1 MVSVGEIDVK
11 VLKAIAEAGGTVS
24 EENHDLA
31 FRAEDLEA
39 SFERL
44 LSAEY
49 LERHE
54 TCLKLTDIAEEYL
67 EALGVL

>member
-11 VLKAIAEAGGTVS
+11 ILKAIAEAGGTVL
-24 EENHDLA
+24 EQNPDLA
-31 FRAEDLEA
+31 FSAEDLEA

-49 LERHE
+49 LERQE

-67 EALGVL
+67 EALGIL